1 MCPTSSL
8 TRPTTCELSLTTLL
22 AAAPQSGL
30 VSLQKKSV
38 SMRKVSE
45 ISIPASDEQGCI
57 VPNEFFVKDYVPR
70 NLVFCVPG
78 HLCCPFTQILFW
90 VLTAHSFESISY
102 HHLILQ
108 PLCLWKGNLLFYQEW
123 AAHLQN
129 IKVQVSP
136 EGWCVVINTLP
147 WTVLGKSGALK
158 RDRFSRIILPS

>member
-8 TRPTTCELSLTTLL
+8 TQPTTCELCLTTPS

-30 VSLQKKSV
+30 VSLQKRSV
-38 SMRKVSE
+38 SMRNVSQ
-45 ISIPASDEQGCI
+45 ISIPASNEQGCI
-57 VPNEFFVKDYVPR
+57 VLSDFFVKDDVPR
-70 NLVFCVPG
+70 NLLFCVPG
-78 HLCCPFTQILFW
+78 HLCCPFTQILLW
-90 VLTAHSFESISY
+90 GLTAHSFKSISY

-129 IKVQVSP
+129 IKIQVLP

-147 WTVLGKSGALK
+147 
-158 RDRFSRIILPS
+158 